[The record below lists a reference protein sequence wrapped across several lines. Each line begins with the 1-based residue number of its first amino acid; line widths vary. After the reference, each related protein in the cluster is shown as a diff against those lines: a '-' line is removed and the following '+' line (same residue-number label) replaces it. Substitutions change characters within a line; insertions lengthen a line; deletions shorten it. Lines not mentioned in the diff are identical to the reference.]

1 MRRLAPPT
9 NDPWVTYALVAANV
23 AIFLVTN
30 RIGGGL
36 SLGGGQLN
44 SLGVKM
50 ALDGPDVANGD
61 YWRLITSAFLHYGVL
76 HIAFNMYALYLLGG
90 VLERLIG
97 SARFAALYFVS
108 ALAGS
113 FGALLVTPNALTA
126 GASGAIFGI
135 MGALFVL
142 ERQRGMNVFGGQIGA
157 LIVINLVIS
166 FSIPG
171 ISVGGHIGGLIGGT
185 LSAFAMSGYGRG
197 HLAYGRLGLAAAL
210 GVAAVAVVSVL
221 GSLAVVG

>member
-1 MRRLAPPT
+1 M
-9 NDPWVTYALVAANV
+9 TYALIAVNV

-36 SLGGGQLN
+36 SLDSGQLN
-44 SLGVKM
+44 SLGFKM

-61 YWRLITSAFLHYGVL
+61 YWRLISSAFLHYGVL

-97 SARFAALYFVS
+97 PGRFAAIYFVS

-113 FGALLVTPNALTA
+113 FGALLLTPNALTA

-142 ERQRGMNVFGGQIGA
+142 ERQRGNMSVFGGQIGA
-157 LIVINLVIS
+157 LIVINLALSFTLSNIS
-166 FSIPG
+166 I
-171 ISVGGHIGGLIGGT
+171 GGHIGGLIGGT
-185 LSAFAMSGYGRG
+185 LAAFAMSGYGRG
-197 HLAYGRLGLAAAL
+197 QIAYGRLGYGAAL
-210 GVAAVAVVSVL
+210 GVAAIGIVSVL